1 MTISKLNCINIFDRL
16 ILSIPFQNSP
26 SIKKLYIANFFK
38 DTILGIN
45 QQIVSSIFVYN
56 TANKKRNNLKIKARN
71 KSNKI
76 YITNVSYVF

>member
-1 MTISKLNCINIFDRL
+1 MTISKLNYPLIINGL
-16 ILSIPFQNSP
+16 IISIPFQNSP
-26 SIKKLYIANFFK
+26 SIKKLYKANFFK

-56 TANKKRNNLKIKARN
+56 TANKKRNNLKIDARN

-76 YITNVSYVF
+76 YIANVSYVF